1 MNKPERSPANPARF
15 PATERSCQQGEPP
28 VITQTGSISA
38 PFIFVISPKCLT
50 QNHLLHTDAS
60 ASGSL
65 VLGW

>member
-1 MNKPERSPANPARF
+1 MLIKTAFIS
-15 PATERSCQQGEPP
+15 SPP

-50 QNHLLHTDAS
+50 QNHLLHTSAS
-60 ASGSL
+60 VSGSL